1 MTANPALMGIRELG
15 EVLGVSPQTIRGN
28 RDHPLYS
35 RALKLGGPTSP
46 LKWRRSDVAEFLG
59 VDVASLERSSVPPV
73 GVSEALDRREAEVV
87 ARERHLDWAID
98 EIKAVLAVL
107 EHGKRFPVADAADG
121 LTPRSR
127 ERLQARA
134 FQEGRVPRQ

>member
-15 EVLGVSPQTIRGN
+15 DSLCVAPQTIRGN

-46 LKWRRSDVAEFLG
+46 LKWRRVDVAEFLG
-59 VDVASLERSSVPPV
+59 VDVATLHQSSVSSV
-73 GVSEALDRREAEVV
+73 DKSEALDRREAELA
-87 ARERHLDWAID
+87 ARERRLNWAIG

-107 EHGKRFPVADAADG
+107 EHGKRFPVAHAADG

-127 ERLQARA
+127 
-134 FQEGRVPRQ
+134 

>member
-1 MTANPALMGIRELG
+1 
-15 EVLGVSPQTIRGN
+15 VSTEK
-28 RDHPLYS
+28 S
-35 RALKLGGPTSP
+35 
-46 LKWRRSDVAEFLG
+46 
-59 VDVASLERSSVPPV
+59 
-73 GVSEALDRREAEVV
+73 LDRREAELA
-87 ARERHLDWAID
+87 ARERHLDWAIG